1 MALWILRRNKGN
13 QPDLRRNKR
22 ETEIQEHY
30 EDLMNNLKVSHQE
43 QIAGLKEQVRIAEK
57 NTGLYRGV
65 LSEVNV
71 LEAEGFEVRKPKVE
85 DLSDAG
91 GTPADV
97 MREFAIAKVKA
108 DYGDK
113 KIFGMPIG
121 SQVEKE
127 LKAMFIRNKDEI
139 NDMVSEVY
147 EKKLKGK
154 IGDIIESFTSGKM
167 FKDGKIDQT
176 ILEAKKKEW
185 SKV

>member
-1 MALWILRRNKGN
+1 LWNLRRNKS
-13 QPDLRRNKR
+13 PERELRRNKR

-30 EDLMNNLKVSHQE
+30 EDLMNSLRDSHQI
-43 QIAGLKEQVRIAEK
+43 QIAGLKEALKISEK
-57 NTGLYRGV
+57 NTGLYRGIV
-65 LSEVNV
+65 NEVNV
-71 LEAEGFEVRKPKVE
+71 VEELGYEVRKPKVE
-85 DLSDAG
+85 DLSGAG

-167 FKDGKIDQT
+167 FKDGKIDQA

-185 SKV
+185 GKV